1 MADPHAN
8 VQLIRAFHDAQ
19 NVFYA
24 GGDQGPAGAM
34 LTADV
39 AWHVPGRS
47 AIAGDYC
54 GKEEVLRYFAARRE
68 LARATFRITVRDV
81 IADDDRAVI
90 FAGGT
95 VQRGGRS
102 LDWETVSVFRIAA
115 GRIAE
120 CWVLPYD
127 QYRFDDIWS
136 QPG

>member
-8 VQLIRAFHDAQ
+8 VQLLRAFHDAQ
-19 NVFYA
+19 NQFYA
-24 GGDQGPAGAM
+24 GGDQAPAGAM

-47 AIAGDYC
+47 AIAGDYR

-95 VQRGGRS
+95 VERGGRN

-136 QPG
+136 QLG

>member
-1 MADPHAN
+1 VADEHPN
-8 VQLIRAFHDAQ
+8 VHLIRAFHDAQ
-19 NVFYA
+19 NRFYA
-24 GGDQGPAGAM
+24 GGDQAPARAM

-47 AIAGDYC
+47 AIAGDYR
-54 GKEEVLRYFAARRE
+54 GREEVLRHFATRRE

-81 IADDDRAVI
+81 IADDGRAVI
-90 FAGGT
+90 FAGGA

-136 QPG
+136 QPE